1 MSTRDIVLIASTH
14 ILLAGLAAAGGAPEP
29 SVSAGVRVNPPG
41 TYPIVEET
49 ITVRVWTQYLEAAHD
64 GDYAGAAFTGWFEEL
79 TNIRLDFVE
88 IVEAALAAERLNL
101 VLASGDLPDVFM
113 NQQLPLSAQM
123 VYSNGL
129 RGNFIGVDDLIERN
143 MPNLQRLLD
152 EYPEYAAQLTMPDGR
167 RYAFPSIE
175 AGCYHC
181 TMSKKMWVYRPWLEE
196 LGLEAPETTE
206 EFYEMLVAFRDGDPN
221 RNGLGD
227 EIPLAAATTGWRGQ
241 PLMPFVMNSFVY
253 TDPRTF
259 LMRDRD
265 DLVFVP
271 STDEWREGLRYI
283 NRLYSERLFAPES
296 FVQSQAQLR
305 AIVENEAVP
314 LVGAFPAG
322 WYGVFAVNAS
332 PTGRYADYHPI
343 APLVGPSG
351 MRQTTYYPPA
361 IDYHTIITPRARYPQ
376 AIAQMVDWFYE
387 SYENMMLGQFFW
399 EYDVHYRSLSDAER
413 QLGLVS
419 RDGTPGRYIDIG
431 NGWTYHAERSIEG
444 WWRMAPK
451 WDVVNLTAMP
461 LEWADDPTRQEWRLA
476 EATRDLYEPYRAD
489 HHMPPRLVV
498 AERHQDTLA
507 ELTHSLIGES
517 GDPGLVMRYYA
528 AFVTGSRDVN
538 SDSEWDGYLEELRRA
553 GMDAYVEI
561 WRQTLS
567 RQSRGQGVSDPG
579 GAS

>member
-1 MSTRDIVLIASTH
+1 MGIRDFVLTVMIHTV
-14 ILLAGLAAAGGAPEP
+14 LAGLAVAGGTPEP
-29 SVSAGVRVNPPG
+29 SVAASTRVNPPG
-41 TYPIVEET
+41 TYPIVDET

-79 TNIRLDFVE
+79 TNIRLNFVE

-101 VLASGDLPDVFM
+101 VLATGDLPDVFM

-129 RGNFIGVDDLIERN
+129 RGNFIAVDDLIERN
-143 MPNLQRLLD
+143 MPNLQRLL
-152 EYPEYAAQLTMPDGR
+152 EAYPEYAAQLFMPNGR
-167 RYAFPSIE
+167 RYALPSLE

-181 TMSKKMWVYRPWLEE
+181 AMSEKMWVYRPWLEE
-196 LGLEAPETTE
+196 LGLEAPGTTE
-206 EFYEMLVAFRDGDPN
+206 EFHAMLRAFASGDPN
-221 RNGLGD
+221 RTGLGD
-227 EIPLAAATTGWRGQ
+227 EIPLAAAITGWRGH
-241 PLMPFVMNSFVY
+241 PLMPFLMNSFVY

-259 LMRDRD
+259 LMRDGE

-271 STDEWREGLRYI
+271 STDRWREGLRYI
-283 NRLYSERLFAPES
+283 NSLYAERLFASES
-296 FVQSQAQLR
+296 FVQTQAQLR
-305 AIVENEAVP
+305 AIVENQAVP
-314 LVGAFPAG
+314 VVGAFPAG
-322 WYGVFAVNAS
+322 WYGVFAVNAG

-351 MRQTTYYPPA
+351 VRQTTYYPPA
-361 IDYHTIITPRARYPQ
+361 VDYHTIITPRARHPR

-387 SYENMMLGQFFW
+387 SYENMMLGQWF
-399 EYDVHYRSLSDAER
+399 EQYGVHYRSLSDAER

-419 RDGTPGRYIDIG
+419 RDGSPAEYIGIG
-431 NGWTYHAERSIEG
+431 DGWTYHAERSIEG

-451 WDVVNLTAMP
+451 WDAVNVTAMP

-489 HHMPPRLVV
+489 HHIPPRLVV
-498 AERHQDTLA
+498 AEEHQDTLA

-517 GDPGLVMRYYA
+517 GDPGLVTRYYA

-538 SDSEWDGYLEELRRA
+538 NDGEWRMYIEDLRRA
-553 GMDAYVEI
+553 GMEAYVAI
-561 WRQTLS
+561 WQQTLA
-567 RQSRGQGVSDPG
+567 GQGG
-579 GAS
+579 E